1 MDLDGAPRTQTS
13 SGLKLIDYCYKTALG
28 NQNLAGSPS
37 YPFGLDFLSMSL
49 QDTESRIHIPSCSI
63 KRPSFQAQPSENV
76 VVWMTTKNFRPCH
89 PAVMDITGRTPPL
102 RHSSYWSQNHCL
114 SNHDCMTLSSF
125 QEKKSAI
132 SQPLQPLPSCMT
144 QSLHSDKTGA
154 QLSDSCSSGLSLGTS
169 IAATAEITFNVTLHQ
184 PDRIQF
190 SLAPPG
196 LGKRKRLRQE
206 TEKALYVPGFSCR

>member
-132 SQPLQPLPSCMT
+132 SQPLQPLLLLFMT
-144 QSLHSDKTGA
+144 QSLHSGQTGA

-169 IAATAEITFNVTLHQ
+169 TVAAAEITFNVTFHQ
-184 PDRIQF
+184 PDRIQ
-190 SLAPPG
+190 SSQTPPG
-196 LGKRKRLRQE
+196 LGEKKRLAV
-206 TEKALYVPGFSCR
+206 KGAGGGD